1 MKKVDKVT
9 VYLMLLM
16 ELLISTSKV
25 YSTILACFVLTFCAV
40 VNFLINYVYN

>member
-1 MKKVDKVT
+1 MKKVDKFT

-16 ELLISTSKV
+16 EFLISISKV
-25 YSTILACFVLTFCAV
+25 YSTILACFVISFCAI